1 MDGSFEPGS
10 VFADRY
16 VIQAQLGG
24 GAAGVVLSATHTDL
38 KQRVAIKLLKDRA
51 PVSVERMIREARA
64 ALSIHSEHVVRV
76 MDVGRDKEGHA
87 FIVMEQLEGCDL
99 GSLLQ
104 QKGCFPVAEAVDYV
118 LQACAGI
125 SEAHARGIV
134 HRDLKPSNLF
144 LTRRAD
150 NTPLVKV
157 LDFGISKTAED
168 EEAETSLTG
177 PEELVGSPR
186 YMSPEQVRGARN
198 VDHRTDLWALGVIL
212 FRFLSG
218 VAPFGGKG
226 KGISGALTSVVMDDP
241 PSLAELVPGLPRG
254 LEAAVLRCL
263 AKAPENRYES
273 AAEMAVYI
281 SPFGSD
287 DGRAAV
293 ARLIHSAGLS
303 PESSRPG
310 LTVPVVPAPA
320 PARPSRRLL
329 FAALAAGV
337 VAIPVAAVALLG
349 HDKPAAFA
357 AQPPSP
363 IAVAP
368 SADTAALPLKA
379 VAPQASESAHAP
391 DPAPAVSAL
400 AGQASA
406 LAGQADPAASAARH
420 GQPQR
425 PASHPRAATP
435 GPANTSVAKTA
446 ATDDRY

>member
-1 MDGSFEPGS
+1 MGGSFEPGTL
-10 VFADRY
+10 FAERY
-16 VIQAQLGG
+16 VIEAQLGG
-24 GAAGVVLSATHTDL
+24 GASGVVLSATHTDL
-38 KQRVAIKLLKDRA
+38 KQRVAIKLLRDRA

-64 ALSIHSEHVVRV
+64 ALALHSEHVVRV

-104 QKGCFPVAEAVDYV
+104 QKGCFSVTESVDYV

-144 LTRRAD
+144 LTTRAD

-186 YMSPEQVRGARN
+186 YMSPEQVRGSRD
-198 VDHRTDLWALGVIL
+198 VDHRTDIWALGVIL

-241 PSLAELVPGLPRG
+241 PSLAELVPSLPAE

-263 AKAPENRYES
+263 AKDPESRYES
-273 AAEMAVYI
+273 AAEMAVRI
-281 SPFGSD
+281 APFGSD
-287 DGRAAV
+287 EGRTAV
-293 ARLIHSAGLS
+293 ARLIRSAGL
-303 PESSRPG
+303 G
-310 LTVPVVPAPA
+310 LDSTRSGLSAPVVEAPA
-320 PARPSRRLL
+320 PGKPSRRLL
-329 FAALAAGV
+329 LAALAAGM
-337 VAIPVAAVALLG
+337 VAIPVAALALLG

-357 AQPPSP
+357 AQPPAAQ
-363 IAVAP
+363 AVPAA
-368 SADTAALPLKA
+368 STADTAALALKP
-379 VAPQASESAHAP
+379 APSQAPEAPPAP
-391 DPAPAVSAL
+391 DPAPE
-400 AGQASA
+400 
-406 LAGQADPAASAARH
+406 PAPSAARH
-420 GQPQR
+420 AQQQR
-425 PASHPRAATP
+425 PVARPHPAT
-435 GPANTSVAKTA
+435 GPASTSVAKTA